1 MLLALRPIVFSPCL
15 TANWADHMQ
24 LYNAVDIALDST
36 PWSSATTAFDALVMG
51 VPLMAIQGLT
61 ASARMS
67 SSVVHGAGWPEWICK
82 TPKEYA
88 QLAQSLS
95 AVHEYIRA
103 NKGELQCAVLSGPLC
118 DTVSMTRE
126 LESSLRSIIHP

>member
-1 MLLALRPIVFSPCL
+1 
-15 TANWADHMQ
+15 
-24 LYNAVDIALDST
+24 
-36 PWSSATTAFDALVMG
+36 MG

-67 SSVVHGAGWPEWICK
+67 SSVVHGAGRPEWICK

-88 QLAQSLS
+88 QLAQRL
-95 AVHEYIRA
+95 AADYTNIRA
-103 NKGELQCAVLSGPLC
+103 NKGELQRAVISGPLF

-126 LESSLRSIIHP
+126 LETALRSIIHSPMAAAQP